1 MLSGN
6 GKNCRSTFKISP
18 FFLIKLSGD
27 RKEDFLKKLK
37 LINKVVD
44 ESQPNN
50 IKNNLLEIV
59 KELDTDYFESS
70 AESNINSLLNSCSD
84 MTLVIE
90 VFLNNWLKDQTFFPS
105 VRF

>member
-1 MLSGN
+1 M
-6 GKNCRSTFKISP
+6 
-18 FFLIKLSGD
+18 
-27 RKEDFLKKLK
+27 KKLK

-90 VFLNNWLKDQTFFPS
+90 VFLNNWLKDQTFFPQFDFKIGTTEEGEIVNIS
-105 VRF
+105 LAVVELN